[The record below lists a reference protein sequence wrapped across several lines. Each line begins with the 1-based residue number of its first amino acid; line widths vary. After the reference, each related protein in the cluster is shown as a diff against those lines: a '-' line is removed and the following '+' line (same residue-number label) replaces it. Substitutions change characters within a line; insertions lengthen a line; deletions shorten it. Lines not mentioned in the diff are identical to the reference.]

1 MTKADLIAEVQGELT
16 ASCAL
21 PYSPPDAEISRIIDL
36 EMRWL
41 YREYRELLQDR
52 IYVLNKK
59 YYQTAEWR
67 ATRTYQMPKCI
78 QGIKKVI
85 EMTDGNRVFGINDPD
100 LNFDRLMASDLYLTP
115 LSSDQITYRT
125 IQWSFWDLARGF
137 NLSDIN
143 HDWNPNTHR
152 LIITGRTPVE
162 SLFVLAMEEIP
173 LEDAYED
180 PIVLRWMIARGK
192 MALAR
197 IMGAFNYQL
206 AGNVTINF
214 EQWRLEGK
222 DEWDEMKEKIKGDD
236 VPDWF
241 LMFPGLVPPLLIAG
255 LALYQNIVPFIQNLI
270 V

>member
-1 MTKADLIAEVQGELT
+1 MTKEELVSEVREELT

-21 PYSPPDAEISRIIDL
+21 PYSPSDKEIKRIIDL

-41 YREYRELLQDR
+41 FREYRELLQDR
-52 IYVLNKK
+52 IYVLNRK

-67 ATRTYQMPKCI
+67 ATRTFQLPKCV
-78 QGIKKVI
+78 QGVKKVI
-85 EMTDGNRVFGINDPD
+85 EMTSGSRVFGINDPD

-125 IQWSFWDLARGF
+125 IQWSFWDLARSF
-137 NLSDIN
+137 NLVDIN

-152 LIITGRTPVE
+152 LIITGRDPDQ

-180 PIVLRWMIARGK
+180 PVVIKWMIARGK
-192 MALAR
+192 MSLAR

-214 EQWRLEGK
+214 EQWRTEGK
-222 DEWDEMKEKIKGDD
+222 EEWDELKELIRDNNT
-236 VPDWF
+236 PDYF
-241 LMFPGLVPPLLIAG
+241 MMFP
-255 LALYQNIVPFIQNLI
+255 
-270 V
+270 